1 MTVATEQH
9 DGRRNSKPRLP
20 RSPGVIGDFLARFA
34 TQWRVI
40 RALMIRDMMSR
51 YGRENIGFLWLIGE
65 PVLLIGGIIILWSV
79 MKGTVTHGVSVISFA
94 LTGYSMLTLWRHI
107 VGRGTN
113 ALKLNTGL
121 LFHQNVRVL
130 DTIIAQILMESIS
143 TFLSFMFCYL
153 LLYLFGFVE
162 FVYDPLLIALAWV
175 LMTLFSGGFALCL
188 GGLVEM
194 SKPIERMLQP
204 VMYFMLPL
212 TGAFFM
218 VDWMP
223 QRARD
228 VVLLFPMVHA
238 QEMFRAGFMGPRLTY
253 YYDGWYLFIC
263 GIIAFWLGLTFI
275 KHAERNLHVA

>member
-1 MTVATEQH
+1 MTVATETN
-9 DGRRNSKPRLP
+9 DRRNATARLA
-20 RSPGVIGDFLARFA
+20 RYGDGLRDFLSRLA

-40 RALMIRDMMSR
+40 RALMIRDMMAR

-79 MKGTVTHGVSVISFA
+79 MKGSVTHGVSVIAFA
-94 LTGYSMLTLWRHI
+94 LTGYSMLTIWRHI
-107 VGRGTN
+107 VSRGTN
-113 ALKLNTGL
+113 ALKLSTGL

-130 DTIIAQILMESIS
+130 DTILAQILMESIS
-143 TFLSFMFCYL
+143 TFLSFLFCYL

-162 FVYDPLLIALAWV
+162 LVHDPLLMVLAWV

-194 SKPIERMLQP
+194 SKPIERMIQP

-212 TGAFFM
+212 TGAFYM

-223 QRARD
+223 QRVRD
-228 VVLLFPMVHA
+228 FLLLFPMVHA

-253 YYDGWYLFIC
+253 YYDGWYLFVC
-263 GIIAFWLGLTFI
+263 GIIAFWLGLAFI